1 MKGGLFLSEYST
13 VPVKVSYNN
22 GDYFETY
29 FYLNAILLDKIEVVK
44 EPKKTSYKSGEK
56 ISYKGIDV
64 IVTYQ
69 DMSFIVLSN
78 FSCTFDPPEGTEFP
92 ELEDI
97 TTYSEENEPCL
108 NVSIK
113 YAEGKDEKECT
124 LTLYAITFV
133 LEIETQPTKIKYHE
147 GENISYSG
155 LVVNAVYSDE
165 SVEDVTSQ
173 CSFSVEEGKAFDP
186 LTDTDVEISYKG
198 QTCNLTL
205 KEASGG
211 GSGDCTLTITTQPTI
226 TGYHEGEEISYEGMV
241 AKIVANDGSN
251 SEFDVTAYCD
261 VSPAEGTSINTDT
274 KAEVKAA
281 PPLTPYI
288 YDYNCGYIANGVWI
302 YENPTNTFIDIYQVK
317 AGHQYYLTLG
327 ASVGSRFRA
336 MFTTTDITTIT
347 TNTRITGET
356 VVNVNNPSTYANA
369 TYTPSTNGYICVAK
383 DNVGVSNLYSYLFD
397 RSATSQEKTKK
408 ANIDLRCLILDS
420 ISVTPPPYTTFR
432 INEILDYTGCEVIAH
447 YTNDFS
453 QDVTANATFSP
464 AAGSLMSR
472 GLNRVNVSYTEAGIT
487 KTGSFNVEVA
497 LLTGLEIETPPT
509 KVIYAQN
516 ETLDYTG
523 IVVYAV
529 FSDGGTSDV
538 TEYVEY
544 SIPAGTV
551 LSNLGEQTITVSYR
565 DSANDTASTELKI
578 KVYEKIVKSLTIT
591 PPTKTSYRLGD
602 NVDLTGCVVIANY
615 SNDTTADV
623 TNSCVFTPAN
633 NSQITNAIDS
643 IAVSYTE
650 NEVTVTGTI
659 NVYIVTLDYLTLE
672 NNGKSSYAIGEALD
686 YSGITATAHY
696 SNGNSKDVTADTV
709 FTPAA
714 GSIITSS
721 AIEITATYTEGT
733 KSICVKLNTANIF
746 VQLLHAFEYEC
757 EIFFDTYPVMVKNSD
772 HIIIPIK
779 DWRSYVGREKGSE
792 AAIQYEDFEYDID
805 RTDYDGDYSVN
816 GGYVYVVLRKDSSYS
831 GNKIKAYK
839 DLYRDI
845 YSSNGMLFYD
855 VYVNQVNG
863 TIFTISNTNTI
874 INTNFSLSYEYEK
887 YCYDTEANKW
897 TLTAQ
902 SIPKSF
908 GLYNGLF
915 GQKYTYYYFDE
926 DFDQYT
932 ITKDKIS
939 DISLLTTWENLS
951 SDTTSPKI
959 NVLKNQNTFPT
970 LSFQERISK
979 LDITFTIPEKHS
991 NLINSYP
998 TIDRVEN
1005 FSNQTE
1011 NDRFL
1016 NMVICKNSS
1025 TIDTNLYAFFVFNS
1039 IYQPILISIEE

>member
-1 MKGGLFLSEYST
+1 MKGGLFLPEYST

-29 FYLNAILLDKIEVVK
+29 FYLNAILLDRIEVGK

-56 ISYKGIDV
+56 ISYEGIDV

-78 FSCTFDPPEGTEFP
+78 FSCTFDPPKGTEFP

-133 LEIETQPTKIKYHE
+133 LEIKTQPTKIKYYE

-347 TNTRITGET
+347 TDTRITGKT

-369 TYTPSTNGYICVAK
+369 TYIPSTTGYICVAK

-408 ANIDLRCLILDS
+408 ANIDLRYLILDS

-432 INEILDYTGCEVIAH
+432 VNEILDYTGCEVIAH

-472 GLNRVNVSYTEAGIT
+472 GLNRVNVSYTEASIT
-487 KTGSFNVEVA
+487 KTGSFDVEVA
-497 LLTGLEIETPPT
+497 LLTGLEIVTPPT

-516 ETLDYTG
+516 ETIDYTG
-523 IVVYAV
+523 IVVNAV
-529 FSDGGTSDV
+529 YSDSGVSDV
-538 TEYVEY
+538 TRYVEY
-544 SIPAGTV
+544 SIAAGTV
-551 LSNLGEQTITVSYR
+551 LTDIGGQTITVSYR

-591 PPTKTSYRLGD
+591 PPTRINYRLGD

-615 SNDTTADV
+615 SDDTTADV

-650 NEVTVTGTI
+650 NEVTVTGEI
-659 NVYIVTLDYLTLE
+659 SIEVVTLDYLTLE

-721 AIEITATYTEGT
+721 AMEILATYTENLETVSAKLTEPTFYMTLLNSTEIEDYQGIGFSAIKYENVYVPQPNNPNRYAVYPVVNMDRFYELSYVCYPNHT
-733 KSICVKLNTANIF
+733 GYIVINPNNGEILAHNFYFDKSFYESLFNIELG
-746 VQLLHAFEYEC
+746 VVNET
-757 EIFFDTYPVMVKNSD
+757 IFFLNFENDYIDLYIMAYGRSSD
-772 HIIIPIK
+772 GRNEYKFCNLGNIYGEIIPNYVKEWHYFEHRWIADYINTGAWTEK
-779 DWRSYVGREKGSE
+779 GYNVYRPSLLVSSINKNNLTMSVLSYVNNK
-792 AAIQYEDFEYDID
+792 Y
-805 RTDYDGDYSVN
+805 YSLN
-816 GGYVYVVLRKDSSYS
+816 
-831 GNKIKAYK
+831 
-839 DLYRDI
+839 
-845 YSSNGMLFYD
+845 M
-855 VYVNQVNG
+855 
-863 TIFTISNTNTI
+863 
-874 INTNFSLSYEYEK
+874 
-887 YCYDTEANKW
+887 
-897 TLTAQ
+897 
-902 SIPKSF
+902 
-908 GLYNGLF
+908 
-915 GQKYTYYYFDE
+915 
-926 DFDQYT
+926 
-932 ITKDKIS
+932 TKDFSKAISKIGDRGNQFS
-939 DISLLTTWENLS
+939 ILNYGNENNTELIDNIPTSFENLHVIANHYWV
-951 SDTTSPKI
+951 DNTSPKTGEWPPRNCFVWVYRSKVFTPVI
-959 NVLKNQNTFPT
+959 NIPT
-970 LSFQERISK
+970 
-979 LDITFTIPEKHS
+979 
-991 NLINSYP
+991 
-998 TIDRVEN
+998 
-1005 FSNQTE
+1005 
-1011 NDRFL
+1011 
-1016 NMVICKNSS
+1016 
-1025 TIDTNLYAFFVFNS
+1025 
-1039 IYQPILISIEE
+1039 